1 MVGPGRGS
9 GTGSRAGNIGSDP
22 DPTNPNSSESDR
34 IPDPLYPQLF
44 RPHLVYVLDRSR
56 LFHDS
61 SFANDTSIFLIKTSL
76 AFLWRIFGCVSGRS
90 LYCSSLNLLWSVL
103 LLLFPRSGRYLRQFP
118 FPGPASSIWSPL
130 ETKKTGFNPTSS
142 VGVKL
147 RQ

>member
-9 GTGSRAGNIGSDP
+9 GTGSRAGNIDSDT
-22 DPTNPNSSESDR
+22 DQTHPNSSESDR
-34 IPDPLYPQLF
+34 IRILNISCMLLLSASVQD
-44 RPHLVYVLDRSR
+44 HSR